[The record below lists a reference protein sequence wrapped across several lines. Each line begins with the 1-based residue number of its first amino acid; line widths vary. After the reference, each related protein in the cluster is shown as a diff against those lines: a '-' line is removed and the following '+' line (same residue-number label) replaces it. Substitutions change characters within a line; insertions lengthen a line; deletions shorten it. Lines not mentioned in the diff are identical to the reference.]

1 MKIYV
6 EAKSRAS
13 LNRRL
18 DRGEEI
24 IGQNYSMWRKDDEPQ
39 FRVLDN
45 TLPVGTV
52 IAIYS
57 QMSMGNPVAKSWGT
71 WNGRNAV

>member
-24 IGQNYSMWRKDDEPQ
+24 VGQNYSMWRKDDEPQ
-39 FRVLDN
+39 IPVLDN
-45 TLPVGTV
+45 TLPTGTV

-57 QMSMGNPVAKSWGT
+57 QMSFGNPVAKSWGT

>member
-6 EAKSRAS
+6 EAKRRAS

-18 DRGEEI
+18 DRGEQIVGE
-24 IGQNYSMWRKDDEPQ
+24 NYAMLRKDDEPQ
-39 FRVLDN
+39 FPVLDN
-45 TLPVGTV
+45 TLPTGTV

-57 QMSMGNPVAKSWGT
+57 QMSFGNPVAKSWGT
-71 WNGRNAV
+71 WNGRRAV

>member
-18 DRGEEI
+18 DRGEHI
-24 IGQNYSMWRKDDEPQ
+24 IGENYSMWRSDDEPQ
-39 FRVLDN
+39 FPALDD

-57 QMSMGNPVAKSWGT
+57 QMSFGNPVAKSWGT
-71 WNGRNAV
+71 WNGRRAV

>member
-39 FRVLDN
+39 FPVLDN

-71 WNGRNAV
+71 WIGRNAV

>member
-24 IGQNYSMWRKDDEPQ
+24 IGQNYSMWRTGDEAQ
-39 FRVLDN
+39 FPVLDR
-45 TLPVGTV
+45 TLPTGTV

-57 QMSMGNPVAKSWGT
+57 KMSMGSPVAKSWGT